1 MNTHLLPWAVESEAF
16 PADGFVSDRLEFLL
30 RYAIL
35 APSPH
40 NSQPWL
46 FRIHATDL
54 ELFADRRRASRVVD
68 PYDRELTLACGAA
81 LYNLRVAA
89 EYFGQGYTLDLLPDP
104 RQPNLL
110 ARFALGAPVETS
122 AEDVVLFGA
131 LGERRTNRETFL
143 PDPIPGEVLDELA
156 EAAAREGAWFEP
168 IADDYRREAVA
179 GLIAEAIKAQW
190 SNREFR
196 HELAGWVR
204 TNAEQ
209 QADGIPPRD
218 MGLRDWLAFAGPV
231 IVRTFDRGR
240 DQAAREAELAARAP
254 VLAVLGTDADE
265 PVTWLQAGQALEAVL
280 LHVQGSGLAASP
292 LNQPIQVPEFRP
304 QLASFVGRV
313 GFPQVLL
320 RLGHGPVVPPTPR
333 RELRR
338 VLLAQDHAHDPPH

>member
-1 MNTHLLPWAVESEAF
+1 MNTHLLPWAVDSEAF

-46 FRIHATDL
+46 FRIHTNDL
-54 ELFADRRRASRVVD
+54 EMFADRRRASRVVD

-81 LYNLRVAA
+81 LFNLRVAA
-89 EYFGQGYTLDLLPDP
+89 EYFGQSYTLDLLPDP

-110 ARFALGAPVETS
+110 ARFALGAPAETG
-122 AEDVVLFGA
+122 AEDIVLFGV
-131 LGERRTNRETFL
+131 LGERHTNREKFL
-143 PDPIPGEVLDELA
+143 PDAVPAEVLQELA
-156 EAAAREGAWFEP
+156 EVAEREGAWFES
-168 IADDYRREAVA
+168 ITDDYRRDAVA
-179 GLIAEAIKAQW
+179 GLIAEADKAQW

-209 QADGIPPRD
+209 HADGIPPRE
-218 MGLRDWLAFAGPV
+218 MGLREWLAFVGPT
-231 IVRTFDRGR
+231 IVRNFDRGR
-240 DQAAREAELAARAP
+240 DQAARDAELAAQAP

-265 PVTWLQAGQALEAVL
+265 PVTWLQAGQALEAVW
-280 LHVQGSGLAASP
+280 LHAQANGLAVSP
-292 LNQPIQVPEFRP
+292 LNQPVQVPEFRP

-320 RLGHGPVVPPTPR
+320 RLGRGPVVAPTPR
-333 RELRR
+333 RDLRQ